1 VRCGALDGLGP
12 SRPAMLWE
20 VALARANDASG
31 PTLGGRGAF
40 SESALP
46 AYQVLSARASRGTSG
61 GTSGRAAFPPPAMPE
76 YDARRKL
83 ALDLE
88 ILDLTVPA
96 HPLALFADR
105 VARLREKR
113 PTVRSIDLAAHVGE
127 TVYTVGWYVTGK
139 LTTAQ
144 TKSAR
149 AARGTSGQEKK
160 ELMEFVTLSDEWGKF
175 EVTLFPKAF
184 QRLGL
189 ELRRG
194 KGPFLIRGRVEL
206 EMGIPGLVAMDIALV

>member
-1 VRCGALDGLGP
+1 
-12 SRPAMLWE
+12 
-20 VALARANDASG
+20 
-31 PTLGGRGAF
+31 
-40 SESALP
+40 
-46 AYQVLSARASRGTSG
+46 VLS
-61 GTSGRAAFPPPAMPE
+61 E
-76 YDARRKL
+76 YPFERRL
-83 ALDLE
+83 ALELE
-88 ILDLTVPA
+88 ILDLTVSA

-139 LTTAQ
+139 LTT
-144 TKSAR
+144 T
-149 AARGTSGQEKK
+149 QEKK
-160 ELMEFVTLSDEWGKF
+160 ELMEFVTFSDEWGKF

-194 KGPFLIRGRVEL
+194 KGPFLIRGRVESEL
-206 EMGIPGLVAMDIALV
+206 GIPGLVARDIALV